1 MAFEGN
7 WSDGG
12 CVLSAVLGWV
22 TVAWYS
28 LSGGVTEEEMEEEA
42 RVRVRVK
49 TKEEKGGLFEKK

>member
-22 TVAWYS
+22 TVAWYP
-28 LSGGVTEEEMEEEA
+28 LSGSVTEEKEEEA
-42 RVRVRVK
+42 RVRVEEEEE
-49 TKEEKGGLFEKK
+49 KEEKGVLFRRK